1 MLKKQQNTGK
11 KVIAGHEVLELA
23 ENEGFQRAH
32 LLNSDKGSFL
42 VCALSS
48 YRKEPDDL
56 STSQEPHALI
66 APFAR
71 RNYYKEAVKRL
82 KRIAVKIREKTGLTR
97 QDIRILCN
105 SRVLEKPLA
114 IASGL
119 GFYGKN
125 SLVISPGLGSQ
136 FIIAVMFMPL
146 KISGNCNSAAEQ
158 PAAEQ
163 PAAEQSVAEQ
173 SVASG
178 CGDCQACISACP
190 VGAIIKPGVI
200 DQKRCLQ
207 YLAARPDNFTLP
219 VKKAWSYRLYGC
231 RSCQEVCPFNRELS
245 LETETELGV
254 LGPSIAISAILS
266 CPPEEIRQMF
276 KGTQMGLSWVDPVA
290 LIRNALVAAGNR
302 RNTGLLPYVEPFV
315 GSSKAVLRESALWAL
330 KELKEA

>member
-1 MLKKQQNTGK
+1 MLKKKQITGK
-11 KVIAGHEVLELA
+11 KVIAGCEVLELA
-23 ENEGFQRAH
+23 ENEGFQRAC
-32 LLNSDKGSFL
+32 LLNSDEGSFL

-48 YRKEPDDL
+48 YRKEADDL

-97 QDIRILCN
+97 QDIRIFCN
-105 SRVLEKPLA
+105 SRVDEKPLA
-114 IASGL
+114 VACGL

-146 KISGNCNSAAEQ
+146 KISGSRNSEAKQ
-158 PAAEQ
+158 P
-163 PAAEQSVAEQ
+163 PAKQLT
-173 SVASG
+173 ASG

-219 VKKAWSYRLYGC
+219 IKKAWSYRLYGC
-231 RSCQEVCPFNRELS
+231 RSCQEVCPFNRDLS
-245 LETETELGV
+245 METETELGA
-254 LGPSIAISAILS
+254 LGPSIAISTILS
-266 CPPEEIRQMF
+266 CRPEQVRQMF

-290 LIRNALVAAGNR
+290 LIRNALIAAGNR
-302 RNTGLLPYVEPFV
+302 RNPGLLPYVEPFA
-315 GSSKAVLRESALWAL
+315 GSSEAVLRESALWAL

>member
-1 MLKKQQNTGK
+1 VHKKRQITGG
-11 KVIAGHEVLELA
+11 KVIDGYEVLELA
-23 ENEGFQRAH
+23 EKEGFQRAR
-32 LLNSDKGSFL
+32 LLNSDEGSYL

-105 SRVLEKPLA
+105 SGVLEKPLA
-114 IASGL
+114 VAGGL

-136 FIIAVMFMPL
+136 FIIAVMFMPMR
-146 KISGNCNSAAEQ
+146 IDGSYNSAAKQ
-158 PAAEQ
+158 PA
-163 PAAEQSVAEQ
+163 
-173 SVASG
+173 ASG
-178 CGDCQACISACP
+178 CGDCRACISACP
-190 VGAIIKPGVI
+190 VGAIVKPGVI

-219 VKKAWSYRLYGC
+219 VKRAWEYRLYGC
-231 RSCQEVCPFNRELS
+231 RSCQEVCPYNRELS

-254 LGPSIAISAILS
+254 LGPSIAISSILS
-266 CPPEEIRQMF
+266 FRPEEIGQMF

-290 LIRNALVAAGNR
+290 LLRNGLIAAGNR
-302 RNTGLLPYVEPFV
+302 RNPELLPYVEPFV
-315 GSSKAVLRESALWAL
+315 GSSEAVLRESALWAL

>member
-1 MLKKQQNTGK
+1 MAVVLKKQQIKGK

-23 ENEGFQRAH
+23 EREGFQRVS
-32 LLNSDKGSFL
+32 LLENGEGSFL

-56 STSQEPHALI
+56 STLQEPHALI

-71 RNYYKEAVKRL
+71 RNYYREAVRRL

-105 SRVLEKPLA
+105 SRVVEKPLA
-114 IASGL
+114 VASGL

-136 FIIAVMFMPL
+136 FIIAVMSMEL
-146 KISGNCNSAAEQ
+146 KMTGNYNNAVKQ
-158 PAAEQ
+158 PAG
-163 PAAEQSVAEQ
+163 
-173 SVASG
+173 SG
-178 CGDCQACISACP
+178 CGDCRACISACP
-190 VGAIIKPGVI
+190 VGAIVKPGII

-219 VKKAWSYRLYGC
+219 VKRAWSYRLYGC

-245 LETETELGV
+245 LETETELGA
-254 LGPSIAISAILS
+254 LGPSIAISSILI
-266 CPPEEIRQMF
+266 CRPEEIRQMF
-276 KGTQMGLSWVDPVA
+276 KSTQMGLSWVDPVA
-290 LIRNALVAAGNR
+290 LMRNGLIAAGNR
-302 RNTGLLPYVEPFV
+302 RNPGLLPYLEQFV
-315 GSSKAVLRESALWAL
+315 GSSNAVLCESAIWAL
-330 KELKEA
+330 KELRKA

>member
-1 MLKKQQNTGK
+1 
-11 KVIAGHEVLELA
+11 VIAAHEVLELA
-23 ENEGFQRAH
+23 VKEGFQRAH
-32 LLNSDKGSFL
+32 LLENDEDSFL

-71 RNYYKEAVKRL
+71 RNYYREAVKRL
-82 KRIAVKIREKTGLTR
+82 RRIALKIREKTGLTSH
-97 QDIRILCN
+97 DIRILCN

-114 IASGL
+114 VAGGL

-136 FIIAVMFMPL
+136 FIIAVMSMEL
-146 KISGNCNSAAEQ
+146 KMTGNYNKADKQ
-158 PAAEQ
+158 PAG
-163 PAAEQSVAEQ
+163 
-173 SVASG
+173 SG
-178 CGDCQACISACP
+178 CGDCRACISACP
-190 VGAIIKPGVI
+190 VGAIIMPGVI

-207 YLAARPDNFTLP
+207 YLAARLDNFTLP
-219 VKKAWSYRLYGC
+219 VKRAWSYRFYGC

-254 LGPSIAISAILS
+254 LGPSIAISSILS

-276 KGTQMGLSWVDPVA
+276 KGTQMGLSWVDPAA
-290 LIRNALVAAGNR
+290 LIRNALIAAGNR
-302 RNTGLLPYVEPFV
+302 RNPGLLPYVEPFV

-330 KELKEA
+330 RELKEA

>member
-1 MLKKQQNTGK
+1 MGAVVLEKQQIIGK
-11 KVIAGHEVLELA
+11 KIIAGHEVLELA
-23 ENEGFQRAH
+23 EKEGFQRAH
-32 LLNSDKGSFL
+32 LLKNDNGFFL

-114 IASGL
+114 VASGL

-146 KISGNCNSAAEQ
+146 KISGSCNSAAKQ
-158 PAAEQ
+158 PAG
-163 PAAEQSVAEQ
+163 
-173 SVASG
+173 SG
-178 CGDCQACISACP
+178 CGDCHACISACP

-200 DQKRCLQ
+200 DEKRCLQ

-219 VKKAWSYRLYGC
+219 VKRAWAYRFYGC

-245 LETETELGV
+245 LETETELGA
-254 LGPSIAISAILS
+254 LGPSIAISSILS
-266 CPPEEIRQMF
+266 CRPEEIRQMF
-276 KGTQMGLSWVDPVA
+276 EGTQMGLSWVDPIA
-290 LIRNALVAAGNR
+290 LIRNGLIAAGNR
-302 RNTGLLPYVEPFV
+302 RNPGLLPYVEPFV
-315 GSSKAVLRESALWAL
+315 SSSEGGVLRESALWAL
-330 KELKEA
+330 KELKEV